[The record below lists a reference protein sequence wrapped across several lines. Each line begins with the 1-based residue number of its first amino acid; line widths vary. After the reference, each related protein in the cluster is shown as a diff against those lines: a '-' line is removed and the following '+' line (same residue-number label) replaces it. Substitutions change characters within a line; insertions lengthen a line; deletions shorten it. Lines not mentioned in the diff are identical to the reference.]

1 MTKEERILSEMEE
14 QLRDLQ
20 HRLPVN
26 RDLKDRLRHEL
37 AESLPASSQAEQ
49 KPLKPHKHKR
59 MQRWGYGLAA
69 AMLICIAV
77 VAILWNGVQQPS
89 NRVYAAD
96 LSLKPRFDTILQLGT
111 DPSTAAAIQGDA
123 LYVAVPNEG
132 IYKQEGLKM
141 ELLVERPDITS
152 LRISPDGLSIGY
164 TTSNGIYV
172 YTLETRKERELL
184 VRSNVS
190 LLNLAWSP
198 DSARILYVESSAT
211 AEQIWE
217 LELNTGE
224 AQLLVNGSHPSYKGD
239 TEHILYEQAG
249 SIYTWSRDSQ
259 QSEFYV
265 KGTQPVVSADGLY
278 VLYVREDD
286 SDVKLQNLWLADLD
300 LKTEQQLTRNYT
312 FPAEDGWWWGDI
324 DQHQDEPQQPSYTF
338 DDISWSVDGQDILFY
353 QVNYKDPTR
362 RQMVHLVLSDHSSQ
376 PQDVVA
382 SMITALIY
390 RDEELAHQFF
400 SYNPGYM
407 KGTSPR
413 QVNYQIH
420 DVTTE
425 TNGKVIVDAEIMYS
439 YQYPYY
445 MVERTRFSLTRHGDR
460 GYLIDSMETI
470 SAETIADWADGD
482 ISNVVEGQTGDTILH
497 LSELP
502 IEEGWSNTAF
512 AQVLYDNWEGH
523 IVWFM
528 LRQERVD
535 GQETRLRLMKA
546 DLDQGNYEAYGIID
560 GAYYANVLYVDQE
573 HGYAAVTVSPEDGDN
588 DIALISLSDAQAPVT
603 RIRDRIEGLKP
614 DELGIRLLKNGEMI
628 FIGTY
633 GERVVYFTYE
643 L

>member
-26 RDLKDRLRHEL
+26 KELKDQLRHEL
-37 AESLPASSQAEQ
+37 AESLPASSLAEQ
-49 KPLKPHKHKR
+49 KLLKPHKHKR

-69 AMLICIAV
+69 AVLICIAAG
-77 VAILWNGVQQPS
+77 AILWNGGQQS
-89 NRVYAAD
+89 TNRVYAAD
-96 LSLKPRFDTILQLGT
+96 LSLKPKFDTILQLGT
-111 DPSTAAAIQGDA
+111 DPSTAAAMQGEA

-152 LRISPDGLSIGY
+152 LRLSPDGLSIGY

-172 YTLETRKERELL
+172 YTLETREEHELL
-184 VRSNVS
+184 IRSHVS
-190 LLNLAWSP
+190 MLDLAWSP
-198 DSARILYVESSAT
+198 ESDRVLYVERSTQAD
-211 AEQIWE
+211 QIWE
-217 LELNTGE
+217 LELNTGD

-239 TEHILYEQAG
+239 TEHILYEHAG

-286 SDVKLQNLWLADLD
+286 SEVKLQNLWLADLD

-312 FPAEDGWWWGDI
+312 FPAEDGWWWGEI
-324 DQHQDEPQQPSYTF
+324 DQHQDEPQRPSYTF
-338 DDISWSVDGQDILFY
+338 DDISWSADGQDILFY

-390 RDEELAHQFF
+390 RDEALAHQYF

-413 QVNYQIH
+413 QVNYQIRN
-420 DVTTE
+420 TKTE
-425 TNGKVIVDAEIMYS
+425 TDGRTIVDADIMYS
-439 YQYPYY
+439 YYEPYY
-445 MVERTRFSLTRHGDR
+445 TVESQRFVLTRHDNH

-470 SAETIADWADGD
+470 STETIADWADGD
-482 ISNVVEGQTGDTILH
+482 ISNVVEGQTGDTILR

-502 IEEGWSNTAF
+502 IEEGWRNEAF
-512 AQVLYDNWEGH
+512 AQVLYDNSEGRM
-523 IVWFM
+523 VWFL
-528 LRQERVD
+528 LRQVNEA
-535 GQETRLRLMKA
+535 GQESRLRLMKA
-546 DLDQGNYEAYGIID
+546 DLDQGNYEAYGVID
-560 GAYYANVLYVDQE
+560 GAYYTNVLYVDQE

-633 GERVVYFTYE
+633 GERDVFFTYK